1 MLVVI
6 EGETFVETYDVLDG
20 RGVRL
25 EAVPI
30 DEYVVGVRI
39 VASDGGGER
48 VVGVCPL
55 AHGRAEEAESLDAVI
70 SMAVEDPEMG
80 GCGLRSI
87 SVGTVSL
94 FDRGDALH
102 VCA

>member
-1 MLVVI
+1 MLVII
-6 EGETFVETYDVLDG
+6 EGEAFVETYDVPDG

-25 EAVPI
+25 EAVPL

-39 VASDGGGER
+39 IVSDGAGER
-48 VVGVCPL
+48 VLGVCPL
-55 AHGRAEEAESLDAVI
+55 ARGMAEEAESLDAVI
-70 SMAVEDPEMG
+70 SMAVEDSDMG

-87 SVGTVSL
+87 SVGNVSV